1 MNKLSILKKLEI
13 WQIFKNVETTISLT
27 KNSLKKIQVLPTLQV
42 QYGSAFLIHVD
53 IWQLRR
59 YIIEEKAL
67 LRRQK
72 SFNVGFE

>member
-13 WQIFKNVETTISLT
+13 WQVFKNVETTISLT

-42 QYGSAFLIHVD
+42 QYGPAFLIHVD
-53 IWQLRR
+53 MWQLRR
-59 YIIEEKAL
+59 YIEEKAL